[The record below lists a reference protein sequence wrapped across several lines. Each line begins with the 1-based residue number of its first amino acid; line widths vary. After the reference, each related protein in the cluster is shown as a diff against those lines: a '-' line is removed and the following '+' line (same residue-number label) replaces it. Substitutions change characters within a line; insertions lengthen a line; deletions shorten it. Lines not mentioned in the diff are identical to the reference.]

1 MARVVSIVEI
11 YDGKEWVPVRTDN
24 GRLIACL
31 FPEEAGRACMDV
43 ISMYAQRGITVH
55 PQAIRAADYAQTTAV
70 PVPVNTAAFGSA
82 GAVGST

>member
-1 MARVVSIVEI
+1 MARCVSIVEI

-31 FPEEAGRACMDV
+31 FPNEAGQACMEV
-43 ISMYAQRGITVH
+43 IAMYAARGITVH
-55 PQAIRAADYAQTTAV
+55 PQAIRAADYTQTVAV
-70 PVPVNTAAFGSA
+70 PVPVNPAAFGSS